1 MKMCNEMMADMGMND
16 MMDKGM
22 SMMKKG
28 MSMMGSSDKAESADA
43 SQKNVPTASSDP
55 TVGCKK

>member
-1 MKMCNEMMADMGMND
+1 MCNEMMADMGIND

-22 SMMKKG
+22 SMMRKG

-43 SQKNVPTASSDP
+43 SKKNVPTESSD
-55 TVGCKK
+55 TTIGCNK

>member
-22 SMMKKG
+22 GMMKKG
-28 MSMMGSSDKAESADA
+28 MSLMGGDDKTESTDTSSKKPQTESSEVTAD
-43 SQKNVPTASSDP
+43 
-55 TVGCKK
+55 CKK